1 MWEYGQ
7 YCPIARATEILADR
21 WTLLIVRELLDGV
34 HHFNELDR
42 SLPGVSRALLVERL
56 RRLEQTGVIVRRSH
70 PERYV
75 EYHLTRAGRE
85 LQRIIDVLGGWGARW
100 AFGDPRPSE
109 LDPVLLLWWMRRHVH
124 RDRLP
129 EHRVVVQFDFH
140 GGRHGTYW
148 LIFNRTDVSL
158 CLQHPR
164 FEVDVR
170 VLADITALY
179 RVWLGREKFG
189 EALAKRQ
196 IRLEGPAGHVRAFS
210 RWFAW
215 SPMSKTVRA
224 ATASTQNSR
233 ARTGEQRHSPA
244 LARMSSRSKLT
255 EPAAHA

>member
-7 YCPIARATEILADR
+7 YCPIARAAEILADR

-56 RRLEQTGVIVRRSH
+56 RRLERTGVIVRRRHS
-70 PERYV
+70 ERQV
-75 EYHLTRAGRE
+75 EYHLTRAGRD
-85 LQRIIDVLGGWGARW
+85 LQRMIDILGGWGARW

-129 EHRVVVQFDFH
+129 DQRVVVQFDFH
-140 GGRHGTYW
+140 GARSGTYW
-148 LIFNRTDVSL
+148 LIFNRSDVSL

-164 FEVDVR
+164 FEVDLR
-170 VLADITALY
+170 VVADLAMFY
-179 RVWLGREKFG
+179 RVWLGREQFG
-189 EALAKRQ
+189 APLARRQ
-196 IRLEGPAGHVRAFS
+196 IRLDGVPTLVRAFP

-215 SPMSKTVRA
+215 SPMLKTVRA
-224 ATASTQNSR
+224 AGR
-233 ARTGEQRHSPA
+233 
-244 LARMSSRSKLT
+244 RS
-255 EPAAHA
+255 

>member
-56 RRLEQTGVIVRRSH
+56 RRLEQTGVIVRQRH
-70 PERYV
+70 PPRHL
-75 EYHLTRAGRE
+75 EYHLTDAGRE

-100 AFGDPRPSE
+100 AFGDPRRSE

-129 EHRVVVQFDFH
+129 EQRIVVEFDFR
-140 GGRHGTYW
+140 GERSGTYW
-148 LIFNRTDVSL
+148 LIFNRRDVSL
-158 CLQHPR
+158 CLKHPR

-170 VLADITALY
+170 VFADIAALY
-179 RVWLGREKFG
+179 RVWLGREKFA

-196 IRLEGPAGHVRAFS
+196 VRLEGPPGLLRAFPG
-210 RWFAW
+210 WFAL
-215 SPMSKTVRA
+215 SPMLKTVRA
-224 ATASTQNSR
+224 GT
-233 ARTGEQRHSPA
+233 ARTRHSSGRNGGPRH
-244 LARMSSRSKLT
+244 ARGSGRASSRRKLAA
-255 EPAAHA
+255 PA

>member
-56 RRLEQTGVIVRRSH
+56 RRLEQTGVIVRRRH

-75 EYHLTRAGRE
+75 EYHLTLAGRE

-100 AFGDPRPSE
+100 AFGDPRQSE
-109 LDPVLLLWWMRRHVH
+109 LDPVLLLWWMRRHAR

-140 GGRHGTYW
+140 GGRRGTYW

-164 FEVDVR
+164 FEVDLR
-170 VLADITALY
+170 VLADIRDLY

-189 EALAKRQ
+189 EAVAKRQ
-196 IRLEGPAGHVRAFS
+196 VRFEGPAGLVREFPS
-210 RWFAW
+210 WFAW
-215 SPMSKTVRA
+215 SPMSNTVRA
-224 ATASTQNSR
+224 ATASTQKSR
-233 ARTGEQRHSPA
+233 ARSGGERQPPVPARTSSHSR
-244 LARMSSRSKLT
+244 LAP
-255 EPAAHA
+255 PAAQA